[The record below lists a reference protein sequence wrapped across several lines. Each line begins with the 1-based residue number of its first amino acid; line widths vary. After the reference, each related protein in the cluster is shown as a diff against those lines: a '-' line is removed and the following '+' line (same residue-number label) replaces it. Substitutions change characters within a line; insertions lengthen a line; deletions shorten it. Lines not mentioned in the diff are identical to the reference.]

1 MAWQILVFVLII
13 VGPILGLIAMTLDS
27 RSGPGQ
33 PPTDRRKPRDPWGE
47 P

>member
-13 VGPILGLIAMTLDS
+13 VGPILGLIAMT
-27 RSGPGQ
+27 
-33 PPTDRRKPRDPWGE
+33 TDRRKPRDPWGE